1 MERPEGFSPGEPSR
15 PAYRQLFVD
24 TSGIVKLYIREEG
37 SEIARRAVG
46 EAWTTHASS
55 LAYPEARSAFAR
67 LRREGSL
74 DDESLAAVVEF
85 LKEDWQRAA
94 YNPVVPLDWVCR
106 LAGRLAEKHALR
118 AYDAMQLA
126 SALRLRSAYAKGP
139 AGDVVRFLTF
149 DARLRRAAEAEGLL
163 SYEPP
168 TDDDGGDAGGDPG
181 ERP

>member
-1 MERPEGFSPGEPSR
+1 M
-15 PAYRQLFVD
+15 D

-74 DDESLAAVVEF
+74 DDESLAAVVDF
-85 LKEDWQRAA
+85 LEEDWQRAA